1 MATIENSELDFSE
14 LDGMSE
20 LELDLYFNLL
30 IEQNNAYLLLFDDP
44 EFQESLDLKLIEE
57 SRNYY
62 MNILELFID
71 WELFDY
77 VEDIHLILIN
87 LELLEEKLKK

>member
-77 VEDIHLILIN
+77 VEDIHLIFIN

>member
-1 MATIENSELDFSE
+1 
-14 LDGMSE
+14 MSE

>member
-1 MATIENSELDFSE
+1 
-14 LDGMSE
+14 MSE

-44 EFQESLDLKLIEE
+44 EFQGSLDLKLIGE

>member
-1 MATIENSELDFSE
+1 
-14 LDGMSE
+14 MSE

-44 EFQESLDLKLIEE
+44 EFQESLDLELIEE

>member
-44 EFQESLDLKLIEE
+44 EFQESLDLRLIEE

>member
-1 MATIENSELDFSE
+1 MTSIENSELDFSE

-44 EFQESLDLKLIEE
+44 EFKESLDLKLIEE
-57 SRNYY
+57 SRKYY
-62 MNILELFID
+62 TNILELFID

>member
-87 LELLEEKLKK
+87 LELLEEKLKE

>member
-14 LDGMSE
+14 LDEMSE

-30 IEQNNAYLLLFDDP
+30 IEQNNAYLLLFDDL
-44 EFQESLDLKLIEE
+44 EFKESLDLKLIEE

-62 MNILELFID
+62 MNILKLFID

-87 LELLEEKLKK
+87 LEILEEKLKK

>member
-57 SRNYY
+57 SRKYY
-62 MNILELFID
+62 TNILELFID

>member
-1 MATIENSELDFSE
+1 MATIENSELNFSE

>member
-1 MATIENSELDFSE
+1 MTTIENSELDFSE

-57 SRNYY
+57 SRKYY

-87 LELLEEKLKK
+87 LEILEEKLKK

>member
-14 LDGMSE
+14 LDRMSE

>member
-44 EFQESLDLKLIEE
+44 EFKESLDLKLIEE
-57 SRNYY
+57 SRKYY
-62 MNILELFID
+62 TNILELFID

>member
-14 LDGMSE
+14 LDEMSE

>member
-1 MATIENSELDFSE
+1 MATIENSELNFSE
-14 LDGMSE
+14 LDEMSE

>member
-1 MATIENSELDFSE
+1 MATIENSELNFSE
-14 LDGMSE
+14 LDEMSE

-57 SRNYY
+57 SRKYY

-87 LELLEEKLKK
+87 LEILEEKLKK